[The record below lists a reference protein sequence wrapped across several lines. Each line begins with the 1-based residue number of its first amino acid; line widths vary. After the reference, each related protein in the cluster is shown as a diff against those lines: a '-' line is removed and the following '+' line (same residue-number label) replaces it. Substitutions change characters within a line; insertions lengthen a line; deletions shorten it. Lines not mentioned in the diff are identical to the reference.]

1 MSEQQPPRGFVA
13 YRRKSVP
20 PKEIVQG
27 FAGIMTGV
35 VSDALDRGGAMDYSI
50 KPVGPGMKVCGP
62 AITVRARPTDSL
74 ARDAALRMA
83 EPGDVLVIATGNY
96 TVTGTWGDHA
106 SYNAKGLGL
115 AGMVTDG
122 LCRDIV
128 GIREAGLP
136 VFARGFAP
144 NAPIGSRDSQINVPV
159 SVGGQIVH
167 PGDII
172 LGDENGVVV
181 IPQRFAA
188 QILEASREI
197 LKHEDEAMADIA
209 AGKFISPTLD
219 ARLAAA
225 GFRISRGV
233 TPIRASAWS
242 LIAGG
247 LLFALGNLLHPL
259 EHNEAAYTYPT
270 WATAH
275 VVIFLSV
282 PLLILGFPALQAAL
296 GRRGAGRLGLTAIVL
311 GVVGLVAM
319 APGLL
324 AEAFIAPAVGLETMQ
339 RLEATGFGVFG
350 GLLSMLWIAS
360 SIVLA
365 AACYRAGSGRAGR
378 RDCSC
383 WRRSCC

>member
-1 MSEQQPPRGFVA
+1 MSEQGPPRGFVA
-13 YRRKSVP
+13 FRRKSVP
-20 PKEIVQG
+20 PREVIQG

-35 VSDALDRGGAMDYSI
+35 VSDALDRGGAMDYGI
-50 KPVGPGMKVCGP
+50 KPVGPGMLVCGP
-62 AITVRARPTDSL
+62 AITLKCRPTDSL

-83 EPGDVLVIATGNY
+83 ESGDVLVIATGNY

-144 NAPIGSRDSQINVPV
+144 NAPIKSSDSQINVPV

-181 IPQRFAA
+181 IPQRYAE

-197 LKHEDEAMADIA
+197 LKHEEEAMADIA

-225 GFRISRGV
+225 GFRI
-233 TPIRASAWS
+233 I
-242 LIAGG
+242 
-247 LLFALGNLLHPL
+247 
-259 EHNEAAYTYPT
+259 E
-270 WATAH
+270 
-275 VVIFLSV
+275 
-282 PLLILGFPALQAAL
+282 
-296 GRRGAGRLGLTAIVL
+296 
-311 GVVGLVAM
+311 
-319 APGLL
+319 
-324 AEAFIAPAVGLETMQ
+324 
-339 RLEATGFGVFG
+339 
-350 GLLSMLWIAS
+350 
-360 SIVLA
+360 
-365 AACYRAGSGRAGR
+365 
-378 RDCSC
+378 D
-383 WRRSCC
+383 

>member
-1 MSEQQPPRGFVA
+1 MSEQQPPRGFFA

-20 PKEIVQG
+20 PRAVIEG

-35 VSDALDRGGAMDYSI
+35 VSDALDRGGAMDYGI
-50 KPVGPGMKVCGP
+50 KPVGPGMRLLGP
-62 AITVRARPTDSL
+62 AITLKSRPTDSL
-74 ARDAALRMA
+74 ARDAAMRMA

-122 LCRDIV
+122 LCRDIE

-181 IPQRFAA
+181 IPQQIAA
-188 QILEASREI
+188 QVLEASREI
-197 LKHEDEAMADIA
+197 LKHEEEAMADIA

-219 ARLAAA
+219 ARLEAA
-225 GFRISRGV
+225 GFRI
-233 TPIRASAWS
+233 I
-242 LIAGG
+242 
-247 LLFALGNLLHPL
+247 
-259 EHNEAAYTYPT
+259 EA
-270 WATAH
+270 
-275 VVIFLSV
+275 
-282 PLLILGFPALQAAL
+282 
-296 GRRGAGRLGLTAIVL
+296 
-311 GVVGLVAM
+311 
-319 APGLL
+319 
-324 AEAFIAPAVGLETMQ
+324 
-339 RLEATGFGVFG
+339 
-350 GLLSMLWIAS
+350 
-360 SIVLA
+360 
-365 AACYRAGSGRAGR
+365 
-378 RDCSC
+378 
-383 WRRSCC
+383 

>member
-35 VSDALDRGGAMDYSI
+35 VSDALDRGGAMDYGI
-50 KPVGPGMKVCGP
+50 KPVGPGMNICGP

-128 GIREAGLP
+128 GIREAGFP

-144 NAPIGSRDSQINVPV
+144 NAPISSSDAQINVPV

-181 IPQRFAA
+181 IPQQYAE
-188 QILEASREI
+188 QILAASREI
-197 LKHEDEAMADIA
+197 LKKEDAAMADIA

-225 GFRISRGV
+225 GFR
-233 TPIRASAWS
+233 
-242 LIAGG
+242 
-247 LLFALGNLLHPL
+247 
-259 EHNEAAYTYPT
+259 
-270 WATAH
+270 
-275 VVIFLSV
+275 VV
-282 PLLILGFPALQAAL
+282 
-296 GRRGAGRLGLTAIVL
+296 
-311 GVVGLVAM
+311 
-319 APGLL
+319 
-324 AEAFIAPAVGLETMQ
+324 E
-339 RLEATGFGVFG
+339 
-350 GLLSMLWIAS
+350 
-360 SIVLA
+360 
-365 AACYRAGSGRAGR
+365 
-378 RDCSC
+378 D
-383 WRRSCC
+383 

>member
-20 PKEIVQG
+20 SKEIVRG

-35 VSDALDRGGAMDYSI
+35 VSDALGRGGAMDYAI

-62 AITVRARPTDSL
+62 AITLKSRPTDSL
-74 ARDAALRMA
+74 GRDAALKMA

-106 SYNAKGLGL
+106 SYNARGLGL

-144 NAPIGSRDSQINVPV
+144 NAPIGASASQINVPV
-159 SVGGQIVH
+159 SVGGQIVY

-181 IPQRFAA
+181 IPRQFAEDVLA
-188 QILEASREI
+188 RSREI
-197 LKHEDEAMADIA
+197 LKHEDEAMADIN

-225 GFRISRGV
+225 GFQI
-233 TPIRASAWS
+233 ID
-242 LIAGG
+242 
-247 LLFALGNLLHPL
+247 
-259 EHNEAAYTYPT
+259 E
-270 WATAH
+270 
-275 VVIFLSV
+275 
-282 PLLILGFPALQAAL
+282 
-296 GRRGAGRLGLTAIVL
+296 
-311 GVVGLVAM
+311 
-319 APGLL
+319 
-324 AEAFIAPAVGLETMQ
+324 
-339 RLEATGFGVFG
+339 
-350 GLLSMLWIAS
+350 
-360 SIVLA
+360 
-365 AACYRAGSGRAGR
+365 
-378 RDCSC
+378 
-383 WRRSCC
+383 